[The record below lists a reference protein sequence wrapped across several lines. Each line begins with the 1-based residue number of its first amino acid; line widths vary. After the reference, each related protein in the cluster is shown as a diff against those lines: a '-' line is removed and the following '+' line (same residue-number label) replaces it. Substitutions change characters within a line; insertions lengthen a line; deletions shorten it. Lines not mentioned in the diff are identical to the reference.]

1 MSSLYFLIKFSTSIT
16 KFLDFNIRLEIK
28 KIYVKIYI
36 HWCKFKYKKAVFQMD
51 LKLVEENKIFCDG
64 KDKSDGH
71 PRIYLEVSD
80 MKVTTCPYCSMKFKR
95 K

>member
-1 MSSLYFLIKFSTSIT
+1 
-16 KFLDFNIRLEIK
+16 
-28 KIYVKIYI
+28 
-36 HWCKFKYKKAVFQMD
+36 MD

-64 KDKSDGH
+64 KYKSDGH

-80 MKVTTCPYCSMKFKR
+80 TKITTCPYCSMQFKR